1 MKTIPQQ
8 VFSDAERLSPIE
20 MNKLQFNVAI
30 SPVEAQ
36 DSTVRKKKQQIRNRK
51 SSFRKPEKQEIKD
64 NILAK

>member
-30 SPVEAQ
+30 SPIEAQ
-36 DSTVRKKKQQIRNRK
+36 DSTVRKKRNSSETEKAASESRK
-51 SSFRKPEKQEIKD
+51 SKK
-64 NILAK
+64 

>member
-8 VFSDAERLSPIE
+8 VFSDAELLSPIE

-36 DSTVRKKKQQIRNRK
+36 DSTVRKKRNRSETEKATSGSRK
-51 SSFRKPEKQEIKD
+51 SKK
-64 NILAK
+64 

>member
-30 SPVEAQ
+30 SPIEAQ
-36 DSTVRKKKQQIRNRK
+36 DSTVWAVKRNV
-51 SSFRKPEKQEIKD
+51 QC
-64 NILAK
+64 

>member
-30 SPVEAQ
+30 SPIEAQ
-36 DSTVRKKKQQIRNRK
+36 DSTVRKKSKSSETEKAASGSRK
-51 SSFRKPEKQEIKD
+51 SKK
-64 NILAK
+64 

>member
-20 MNKLQFNVAI
+20 MNKLQFNVTI

-36 DSTVRKKKQQIRNRK
+36 DSTVRKKRNRYETEKATSGSRK
-51 SSFRKPEKQEIKD
+51 SKK
-64 NILAK
+64 